1 MLKNKSVV
9 FHKLTAFYKKTKP
22 LTRAVKR
29 FGGHIN
35 NIQRTMI
42 IDADMPEEIWP
53 YAVDTAIYINNRL
66 VNLKTKISPLTH

>member
-1 MLKNKSVV
+1 MNEGVKPGITLRLPS
-9 FHKLTAFYKKTKP
+9 LYTTKP
-22 LTRAVKR
+22 KGAVKR

-53 YAVDTAIYINNRL
+53 YVVDTAIYINNRL
-66 VNLKTKISPLTH
+66 VNLKTNLGMSHR